1 MEAVSVRT
9 PTFILV
15 SSDNSDEQLR
25 DKAAAASEFLGE
37 PVYAVTIDD
46 AEALARAV
54 AEVPRG

>member
-1 MEAVSVRT
+1 MRT